1 MEIQFTIGVSDRIQ
15 IDNSSDIQY
24 TEELITMNQF
34 INYERERR
42 SFAQFLNP
50 EGRYNL
56 VCFDFTIDYITP
68 RTLKDIMSWFYLQ
81 PTAALYSTHAYARG
95 YVLYYVEEGFTKEEF
110 LKVYALLMYV
120 VYSHEDLDV
129 LLDQNDLSLLVNDI
143 QYISNTLP
151 VIKTEYNTKNT
162 ITIDKLNQL
171 YKLEPGYNNYNDLY
185 DKIVLPYFKK
195 RFDKLLF
202 NCCNT
207 NPAPSTTMD
216 NEFFN
221 EFKTYYFQCNE
232 NERTI
237 RKMARHFNLTRY
249 RSEQYIKLC
258 IS

>member
-1 MEIQFTIGVSDRIQ
+1 MEIQFIIGVSDSVPV
-15 IDNSSDIQY
+15 DNSNDIQY
-24 TEELITMNQF
+24 NEEHITMNQF
-34 INYERERR
+34 INYAKEGRG
-42 SFAQFLNP
+42 FAEFMNP
-50 EGRYNL
+50 AGRYNL

-81 PTAALYSTHAYARG
+81 PTTVLYTHACARG
-95 YVLYYVEEGFTKEEF
+95 YLLYYVEDGFTKEEF

-129 LLDQNDLSLLVNDI
+129 LLNQNDLLFLLNDI
-143 QYISNTLP
+143 EYISNRLP
-151 VIKTEYNTKNT
+151 VIKTEYNPRNT
-162 ITIDKLNQL
+162 ISIDKLNQL

-185 DKIVLPYFKK
+185 DKIVLPYFKR

-202 NCCNT
+202 NCSNAT
-207 NPAPSTTMD
+207 PTLATSMD

-232 NERTI
+232 NDRTI
-237 RKMARHFNLTRY
+237 RKMAKRFNLTRY
-249 RSEQYIKLC
+249 RSEQYIKQC